1 MARPSRRV
9 MPTPKHSDPKPH
21 DGPILFE
28 EGDFHGLSE
37 GLARDPQYNDRRL
50 IARRK
55 LLALGKRALPK
66 LAEAGALLE
75 CRTSLHNP
83 SQFNGNKVSR
93 IWAYLMRSKADKK
106 ELKSVLGRD
115 LAKDLDS
122 AYKNAYL
129 CVAVEAEALEVS
141 MRIHPDAWYDGM
153 NLKKRVEAE
162 GQAELLSL
170 LNDLPGF
177 QLRMHD
183 WRGEWRCGEISP
195 ERLTE
200 FLGHWTPGEHSFAV
214 EQRFPCPSG
223 ARGPALE
230 EGAALHLE
238 SELLRLAPLYRY
250 TAWSE
255 ESSFLFSS

>member
-141 MRIHPDAWYDGM
+141 IRIHPDAWYDGM

-162 GQAELLSL
+162 GQAQLLAL
-170 LNDLPGF
+170 LNELHGF